1 MSCYLYAAASVNG
14 GAMRGTH
21 SLLSASD
28 CMMRPQI
35 PADQLC
41 SLEVASRVHQSFTSC
56 ISRWKGKAVGIAK
69 QFS

>member
-1 MSCYLYAAASVNG
+1 MSCYSYATPSVNG

-21 SLLSASD
+21 SLLGASD

-41 SLEVASRVHQSFTSC
+41 SLEVANRVHQSFTSC
-56 ISRWKGKAVGIAK
+56 NSRWKGKAVGIVK
-69 QFS
+69 RSS